1 MAILILICHQEGCLL
16 ARPMPIQMLISAAG
30 AMPLTTG
37 ASDGS
42 ASFCIALPLLEY
54 TGDSVVH
61 PLHRNHLKYYG
72 YDLPYALVY
81 NDTPMINAS
90 CQTFYTRT
98 LEISI
103 ETIYLSS
110 HMAVLYHLS
119 LDYRSMPTHIVLVF
133 Q

>member
-1 MAILILICHQEGCLL
+1 
-16 ARPMPIQMLISAAG
+16 MPFHMVISPAG

-81 NDTPMINAS
+81 NDTP
-90 CQTFYTRT
+90 
-98 LEISI
+98 L
-103 ETIYLSS
+103 
-110 HMAVLYHLS
+110 
-119 LDYRSMPTHIVLVF
+119 
-133 Q
+133 